1 MPIGLPSNSAPIQPG
16 EKKRPQED
24 AEKDDQS
31 IIQTIV
37 DRAGDF
43 KDAVTGA
50 GVPIEFPELPEITD
64 LEGDS
69 GGFFD
74 EMVASQLNFIRD
86 DRGKAERISKIFGDD
101 DRFGGVFEDKFG
113 LPIVMWNDLRY

>member
-1 MPIGLPSNSAPIQPG
+1 MPIELPKDSAPIQPG

-31 IIQTIV
+31 IIATIV

-50 GVPIEFPELPEITD
+50 GVPIEFPELPELTD
-64 LEGDS
+64 LEDDS

-74 EMVASQLNFIRD
+74 EMVASQINFIRD
-86 DRGKAERISKIFGDD
+86 DRGKTFKTISTLADIFS
-101 DRFGGVFEDKFG
+101 GVMNG
-113 LPIVMWNDLRY
+113 CSSTDLTAS